1 MLHNITPTQTTICP
15 AQRPKGVGMLTIITQ
30 HVLINNGG
38 MYMAANGQNYALICK
53 KTTHVAPTQFDAP
66 HAHNLRTMFQ
76 PSKKGAST
84 LRNALAPRV
93 LTQVPTITLPAYSA
107 ILGGSNVHPIGSPPG
122 YAATL
127 EQTR

>member
-1 MLHNITPTQTTICP
+1 
-15 AQRPKGVGMLTIITQ
+15 MLTIITQ